1 MNQSNERNRSTTYSW
16 LGQVFYLI
24 YQVYENHKEEY
35 SYHSKS
41 IHVTQATNGQ
51 HHHRGSYYRDD
62 EK

>member
-1 MNQSNERNRSTTYSW
+1 MNQLNERIHSTTYTS
-16 LGQVFYLI
+16 LNHVFDSVLKAYDNRK
-24 YQVYENHKEEY
+24 QEY